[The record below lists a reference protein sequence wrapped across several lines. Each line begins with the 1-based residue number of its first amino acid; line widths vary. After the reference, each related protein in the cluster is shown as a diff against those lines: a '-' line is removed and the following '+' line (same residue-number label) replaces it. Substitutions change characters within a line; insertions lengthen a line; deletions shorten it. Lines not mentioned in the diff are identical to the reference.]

1 MKDLVDEILRMCNG
15 REFHCLAAQKE
26 NDLSPKVL
34 VRVLGTQRIRV
45 SAEERS

>member
-1 MKDLVDEILRMCNG
+1 MCNG

-26 NDLSPKVL
+26 NALSPKVL